1 MVFTN
6 VSEMFDINVS
16 NCHLLGEG
24 GHSLTKVMG
33 APTLRFSAR
42 VVQQLK
48 MRPKADTKSHF
59 WHPRA
64 GTIPHFDSPR
74 ADI

>member
-1 MVFTN
+1 MCQIVTC
-6 VSEMFDINVS
+6 SGR
-16 NCHLLGEG
+16 GE

-64 GTIPHFDSPR
+64 GTIPHFDNPR
-74 ADI
+74 ADISKICDLQ